1 MGLLDTCPVIYL
13 LVHTATG
20 GECLTS
26 TTFFVDVVVVCYV
39 LFSLWKHGQQK
50 AESGLFSIIHGV
62 NRYLSL
68 KIRRTDMGMVIF
80 SFNTELVISSP
91 RFRVY

>member
-1 MGLLDTCPVIYL
+1 MGLLDACPVIYP

-20 GECLTS
+20 GECLAS
-26 TTFFVDVVVVCYV
+26 TTFVVVVVCLV

-50 AESGLFSIIHGV
+50 AESGLFSIIHGL

-68 KIRRTDMGMVIF
+68 KIRRTDMGMRAIF
-80 SFNTELVISSP
+80 GCNTEMVIRSP